1 MVKEA
6 EESLER
12 NNDTEIRVS
21 LFDNSIDN
29 YLNAID
35 KISKLC
41 GETVT
46 DSPEIQQLSS
56 SITFLREWKY
66 YYCEPKT
73 IRFSCELESCQEK
86 GFLGEVNLPQF
97 SSVAV
102 PRKEKLY
109 GGSASSESS
118 NDFIMHV
125 GGSVWALD
133 WCPRTHERPADHIK
147 CEFVAVAAHPP
158 DSYYHKIGASLTG
171 RGIVQIWCIL
181 NVSGND
187 EETPL
192 PLKKSKQGTQNED
205 ACNGESALVKRP
217 KGRPRKKQLDE
228 SSNDEATKQNCTQF
242 KRPRGRP
249 RKKQIEEA
257 LNAEATNESLTKLKK
272 TRGRPRKKA
281 SDDLDNIFCNNQYV
295 QALAVEY
302 PEDSS
307 QVLAIE
313 GISENTQRQIIGK
326 NKGKKRKS
334 CTEALSASCST
345 AQTTGRCRRLES
357 KATLAVQYLEDSS
370 QLLAVEGVSDNT
382 QKQTIQKHKGKK
394 RKDSPKAVSAC
405 NSTAE
410 AAGKIG
416 RWKSKARADGK
427 GAGVPCPPVLTQ
439 NEDDQSFTED
449 YQILENSVQ
458 DPAVLNCG
466 LDNVSGEINT
476 GFCSIPKD
484 VALPRVVLCIAHDAK
499 VVWDVKWQPCYGS
512 DSKCQHRMGYLAVL
526 LGNGFLEVEGTD
538 PRYVKLK
545 PVFRGSIAKR
555 GEIQSIPLTVE
566 WSTSY
571 PHDYLL
577 AGCHDGTVA
586 LWKFSASGLSGDTRP
601 LLCFSADTVAIRAVA
616 WAPAGSDQ
624 ESDNVIVTGG
634 HGGLKFWDIRDPF
647 RPLWDLHPAPKF
659 IYSLDWLPD
668 PRCIILSFD
677 DGTLR
682 LLSLVKAAYDA
693 HVNGQPSVGPK
704 QQGIQNIFNFS
715 SFAIWSVQVS
725 RKTGLAAYSSADGT
739 VCRFQLTTKAVE
751 KSPSRHRTP
760 HFMVGSLSKDE
771 AAITVNI
778 PLPDTPLTLKKP
790 VNTVGDNPRS
800 MRSLLESNQ
809 TKRANINK
817 ANALAADN
825 QLLALCDVNDPGVQ
839 SESDESL
846 AAFRSRTKSKSKS
859 ISKKMTGEDLALV
872 CIDEGQNNRRQKEI
886 VKAEV
891 ANEIEV
897 IPPKIIA
904 MHRVRWNI
912 NKGSERWLC
921 SGGAAGIVR
930 CQEII
935 LSDTDKLLARKR

>member
-281 SDDLDNIFCNNQYV
+281 NDDLDNIFCNNQYV

-334 CTEALSASCST
+334 CTEA
-345 AQTTGRCRRLES
+345 
-357 KATLAVQYLEDSS
+357 
-370 QLLAVEGVSDNT
+370 
-382 QKQTIQKHKGKK
+382 
-394 RKDSPKAVSAC
+394 
-405 NSTAE
+405 
-410 AAGKIG
+410 
-416 RWKSKARADGK
+416 
-427 GAGVPCPPVLTQ
+427 
-439 NEDDQSFTED
+439 F
-449 YQILENSVQ
+449 VQ

-526 LGNGFLEVEGTD
+526 LGNGFLEVWDVPLPHVTKVIYSSSNREGTD